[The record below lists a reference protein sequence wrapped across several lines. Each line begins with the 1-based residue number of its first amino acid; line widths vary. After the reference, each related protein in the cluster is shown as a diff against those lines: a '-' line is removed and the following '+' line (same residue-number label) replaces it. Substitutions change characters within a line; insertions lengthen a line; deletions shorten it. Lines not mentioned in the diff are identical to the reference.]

1 MISDNNDNFSDILN
15 IVSILLG
22 YQNLIENRQQS
33 ADNNISKNNQEQAK
47 QILNDLHAQF
57 DNQNKILEYQ
67 NQLLNEILIILKGGK

>member
-15 IVSILLG
+15 IASIFLG

-47 QILNDLHAQF
+47 QILDDLHAQF